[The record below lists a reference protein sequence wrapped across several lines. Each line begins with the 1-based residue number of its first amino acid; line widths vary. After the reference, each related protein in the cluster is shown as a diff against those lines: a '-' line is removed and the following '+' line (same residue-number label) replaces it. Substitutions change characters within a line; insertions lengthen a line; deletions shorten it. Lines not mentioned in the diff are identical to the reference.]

1 MRSLSPE
8 ILKYDR
14 NNDEE
19 EFGCV
24 AKCWI
29 KVAQQIIPRLV
40 CSLPMTAA
48 VSTDRLI
55 LISKGILTALST
67 HDFYYR
73 NDLGQIQYIVD
84 TCDPICFSSPMTA
97 AVSTDRSILLTNS
110 HRS

>member
-8 ILKYDR
+8 ISKCGR

-67 HDFYYR
+67 KDFYKR
-73 NDLGQIQYIVD
+73 KVLGQIICIID
-84 TCDPICFSSPMTA
+84 TCDPICFPLSMTA

-110 HRS
+110 HRP

>member
-8 ILKYDR
+8 ISKCGR

-67 HDFYYR
+67 HDFYER
-73 NDLGQIQYIVD
+73 KVLVQITD

-97 AVSTDRSILLTNS
+97 AVSTDRPILFTNS